1 MGSYQGER
9 RLYRTGI
16 TLSAIRY
23 RNAAA
28 QRRLRQIKEVVRIL
42 LICSC
47 RLLFTLTEE
56 QYWDG
61 P

>member
-9 RLYRTGI
+9 RLYRAGI

-23 RNAAA
+23 RKAAA
-28 QRRLRQIKEVVRIL
+28 QRSPRQIKKVVRIL

-47 RLLFTLTEE
+47 RLLFTLIEE
-56 QYWDG
+56 QNWDG